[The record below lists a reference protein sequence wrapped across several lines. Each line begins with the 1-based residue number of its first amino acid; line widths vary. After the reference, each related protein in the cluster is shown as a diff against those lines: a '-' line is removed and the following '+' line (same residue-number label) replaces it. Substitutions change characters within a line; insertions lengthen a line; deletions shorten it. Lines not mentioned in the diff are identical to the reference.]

1 MPLIDLKTDL
11 KSLRYGKDRP
21 GGGSSPEP
29 YIQVTPQNS
38 FNLPTEEIGTNG
50 GKDWVLR
57 GGTLTLSRSAEDVS
71 RLLKWGTKDSL
82 NSVIFTA
89 KQASLSALGQRW
101 GAGGPTEGVQGEGV
115 YLPTSTLAQVGV
127 NAFGIHGN
135 KQGVNPFPFDASF
148 TVFGRQINFN
158 LGNTGGRPTY
168 VNSYIYDSTKPAIE
182 PEFNRLVYLAAKN
195 ANNTTGILA
204 KYPGGPGAIG
214 GILGNTTFKFS
225 SDSRTGDANPL
236 RITSPTKFYGTYK
249 PAYTPGKYLK
259 LVGTPKNPG
268 ASGEYLRL
276 ADDKLTNP
284 FNKEG
289 QYLLQNN
296 VYTQGN
302 TFPDMF
308 EPTAFPQKSGVAT
321 FTQKQLIEKTPISKG
336 GQISD
341 FRKQITVNRAIAK
354 MNGMLID
361 APNYQNQN
369 IDKRLNYFDPGSKSR
384 NRNSY
389 TQGSGIVDAING
401 LYMYYD
407 KSVNTTGGITN
418 DLVKFRFAVIDP
430 DNPSSKTFVHF
441 RSFFNGAITDNISSN
456 WDSYRYQGRGEEFFH
471 YGGFSREIGFGFVV
485 PAQSKEEL
493 SIMYQKL
500 NYLQSVMAPNY
511 SGAGYMRG
519 NIIQLTIGGYLY
531 EVPGIMT
538 SLNYSLPENSTWE
551 IGINDNG
558 GFDNSVKEL
567 AHRVEVTV
575 NFKPIHKF
583 LPETIKPDFL
593 NSGGNIKQR
602 FISLANSDADSDT
615 TDLYSQ
621 GTKSGINLES
631 NLIETPNES
640 SNTSEQYSGGYRNM
654 MYDVPTE
661 GQVAAAAA
669 VGFSNLDPNY
679 TFPASNI
686 DWRSATS
693 EQIQALNILKQLNL

>member
-57 GGTLTLSRSAEDVS
+57 GGALTLSRSAEDVS

-89 KQASLSALGQRW
+89 KQESLSALGQRW

-148 TVFGRQINFN
+148 TVFGKQINFN

-168 VNSYIYDSTKPAIE
+168 VDSYIYDSAEPAIE
-182 PEFNRLVYLAAKN
+182 PEFNRLVYLAAEN
-195 ANNTTGILA
+195 ADNTTGILA

-214 GILGNTTFKFS
+214 GILGNTTLRFS

-236 RITSPTKFYGTYK
+236 RLTSPTKFYGTYK
-249 PAYTPGKYLK
+249 PAYTPGKYLQ
-259 LVGTPKNPG
+259 LVGTNKNPG

-276 ADDKLTNP
+276 TDDKLTNP
-284 FNKEG
+284 FNEEG

-302 TFPDMF
+302 TFPNMF
-308 EPTAFPQKSGVAT
+308 NETAFPQNTAT
-321 FTQKQLIEKTPISKG
+321 LTQKQLINITPISKG
-336 GQISD
+336 GQLRD
-341 FRKQITVNRAIAK
+341 FRKDVNVNTYIAK
-354 MNGMLID
+354 INGTLIKSPD
-361 APNYQNQN
+361 YRNQN
-369 IDKRLNYFDPGSKSR
+369 IDKRLNYFDPGSKNR
-384 NRNSY
+384 NRSSY
-389 TQGSGIVDAING
+389 TKGSGIVDAING
-401 LYMYYD
+401 LYMYYNTG
-407 KSVNTTGGITN
+407 VNNSSATN

-430 DNPSSKTFVHF
+430 DQPNSKTFVHF
-441 RSFFNGAITDNISSN
+441 RSFFDGAITDNMSST

-471 YGGFSREIGFGFVV
+471 YGGFSREISFSFVV

-493 SIMYQKL
+493 SVMYQKL
-500 NYLQSVMAPNY
+500 NYLQSVMTPNY
-511 SGAGYMRG
+511 SNAGYMRG
-519 NIIQLTIGGYLY
+519 NIVQITIGGYIY
-531 EVPGIMT
+531 EMPGVIL
-538 SLNYSLPENSTWE
+538 SLNYTMPQDSTWE
-551 IGINDNG
+551 IGINDEG
-558 GFDNSVKEL
+558 GSDPSVKEL
-567 AHRVEVTV
+567 AHRIEVSVT
-575 NFKPIHKF
+575 FKPIQTF
-583 LPETIKPDFL
+583 LPETIKPNLL

-602 FISLANSDADSDT
+602 FLSLANADPDDGT
-615 TDLYSQ
+615 NLYSQ
-621 GTKSGINLES
+621 GTSNGSAVLDSKIAIDALPNNIQEVDIYGLDDYNFLSEEEVNLQ
-631 NLIETPNES
+631 LLTGLQNELDAE
-640 SNTSEQYSGGYRNM
+640 N
-654 MYDVPTE
+654 DVFVPIPST
-661 GQVAAAAA
+661 
-669 VGFSNLDPNY
+669 NP
-679 TFPASNI
+679 
-686 DWRSATS
+686 
-693 EQIQALNILKQLNL
+693 